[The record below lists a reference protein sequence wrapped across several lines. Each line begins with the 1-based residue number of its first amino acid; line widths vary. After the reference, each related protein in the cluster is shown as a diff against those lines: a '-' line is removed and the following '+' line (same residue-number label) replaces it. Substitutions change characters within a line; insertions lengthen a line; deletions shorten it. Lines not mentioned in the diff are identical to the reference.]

1 MHLRTDCISVWTVIS
16 VLLVICAQVVHA
28 LHEDQAGVLDW
39 HHAWIG
45 KPLAAQEHNGI
56 IYTATGRNVVAALN
70 ASTGEIEWRQLL
82 NNPIRKFQ
90 LHNEGLVTVTDEETP
105 LVQLWEPSTGKL
117 LWEESKVDDLSK
129 DSKVVDV
136 LILTS
141 GDVAILTSSGS
152 VIIRTIAGGQ
162 HWRWIPEVGSSTTPI
177 TLAEDK
183 GHLYA
188 VSGQKGVLS
197 NSLHIHKLDAQHGIV
212 QGEYKVSVSLKDM
225 HNIVVVNNHI
235 VWIEKHHLKTNE
247 LGSTEVSST
256 SIESSK
262 VFASQSILPDSYS
275 VVILNP
281 ESNEILVTAQTVK
294 EDIIYFIS
302 AIAKIED
309 KKADF
314 ILELDMTS
322 QPTVASSIDDTVVVV
337 QHKSED
343 ELAIISK
350 DSGEATTEV
359 ISHSIA
365 HTGQVEYVSLIS
377 RQPLRILVVTA
388 DASMRVYE
396 GSNLKWSR
404 EESLAYVED
413 SEFIDLP
420 EQKLWSQMAD
430 ETSEDSNQ
438 HSPLE
443 RYVHRLQSDLK
454 KIPALPSWFMSRFSG
469 VIEALQ
475 RKRESSPLH
484 LAQQSLID
492 PTNSTVIY
500 RDNFG
505 LRKLI
510 VSATST
516 GKIVAQDTQNQG
528 SIVWA
533 KYHPGVHFKQ
543 VISVR
548 SATVKMPPL
557 IVVIGENVETGTML
571 IYRLNALHGTEYVTE
586 DAKIAEYFDPV
597 LETPT
602 IATKIFRLPIEEPD
616 ERTHVLALYD
626 AASTRVFIYPDTEGS
641 RNAFQKFLPS
651 FYFSLVNNDS
661 TAIKGYQVV
670 EGYRGSLTASPVW
683 SYAIPKGSTLV
694 AVGSRSPF
702 ENVASLGRVLGNRNV
717 LYKYLN
723 PNLFAVAHANPETQT
738 MTMTLL
744 DGVKGSLLYQVVHED
759 IDTVHHDV
767 HIGTSENWIV
777 YHYWTNGAIRGSSK
791 GYQVSVLE
799 LFEGAEENERIDSDK
814 FSSYSDQQ
822 PHVRSETFVFPY
834 GVRTLGITDTRNG
847 VSTREVLFG
856 LTNNQ
861 IYGVSRR
868 MLDVRRPRDKP
879 TKEAQEEQLI
889 PYGPI
894 PDERKMYASYS
905 LEILGMNTIITAPAL
920 LESTSLVFAY
930 GLDTFFTYRAPSRQ
944 FDVLSEDFNKSQ
956 LLLTIVGLVVGI
968 MMTGPMVRRKRVN
981 ALWK

>member
-1 MHLRTDCISVWTVIS
+1 MQLRTDHISVWTVIS
-16 VLLVICAQVVHA
+16 VLLVICTQVVYA
-28 LHEDQAGVLDW
+28 IHEDQAGVLDW
-39 HHAWIG
+39 HHAWI
-45 KPLAAQEHNGI
+45 
-56 IYTATGRNVVAALN
+56 AALN

-90 LHNEGLVTVTDEETP
+90 LHNEGLLTVTDEESP
-105 LVQLWEPSTGKL
+105 LVQVWESNSGKL
-117 LWEESKVDDLSK
+117 IWEDSKVDDLSK
-129 DSKVVDV
+129 DSKVVDAV
-136 LILTS
+136 ILSS

-152 VIIRTIAGGQ
+152 VVIRTIAGGQ
-162 HWRWIPEVGSSTTPI
+162 HWRWIPELGSSTIPI
-177 TLAEDK
+177 ALAENNED
-183 GHLYA
+183 LYA
-188 VSGQKGVLS
+188 INGHKGVLS
-197 NSLHIHKLDAQHGIV
+197 NSLQVHKLDAQHGIV
-212 QGEYKVSVSLKDM
+212 QSEHKVSASLNDLR
-225 HNIVVVNNHI
+225 NFVVVNNNI
-235 VWIEKHHLKTNE
+235 VWIEKHHLKINE

-275 VVILNP
+275 VAVLDP
-281 ESNEILVTAQTVK
+281 KSNEVLVTAQTAK
-294 EDIIYFIS
+294 EDVVYFIS

-322 QPTVASSIDDTVVVV
+322 HPYSASSLDNTVVAV
-337 QHKSED
+337 QHRSED
-343 ELAIISK
+343 ELAIIAKAAGVPST
-350 DSGEATTEV
+350 DV
-359 ISHSIA
+359 IRHTIA
-365 HTGQVEYVSLIS
+365 QTGQVEFVSLIS
-377 RQPLRILVVTA
+377 LQPLRTLIVTA
-388 DASMRVYE
+388 DASIRIYE
-396 GSNLKWSR
+396 GSILKWSR
-404 EESLAYVED
+404 EESLAYVTD

-430 ETSEDSNQ
+430 ETSEDPSQ
-438 HSPLE
+438 HSPFE

-454 KIPALPSWFMSRFSG
+454 KLPTLPSWFMSRFSG

-475 RKRESSPLH
+475 RKRQSSPLY
-484 LAQQSLID
+484 LAQQSLSD
-492 PTNSTVIY
+492 PTNSTLIY

-528 SIVWA
+528 KIVWA
-533 KYHPGVHFKQ
+533 KYHPGVQFKQ

-548 SATVKMPPL
+548 SATVKMPPI
-557 IVVIGENVETGTML
+557 IVVTGENVESGTML
-571 IYRLNALHGTEYVTE
+571 IYRLNALNGNEYVTE
-586 DAKIAEYFDPV
+586 DANIAEYFDPV

-641 RNAFQKFLPS
+641 RSAFQNFLPS

-661 TAIKGYQVV
+661 TAIKGYRVV

-683 SYAIPKGSTLV
+683 SFAIPKGSTLA
-694 AVGSRSPF
+694 AVGSRSAF
-702 ENVASLGRVLGNRNV
+702 ENVASIGRVLGNRNV

-723 PNLFAVAHANPETQT
+723 PNLFAVAHANPDTQS

-744 DGVKGSLLYQVVHED
+744 DGVKGSVLYQVVHED
-759 IDTVHHDV
+759 VDTVHHGV
-767 HIGTSENWIV
+767 HIGTSENWVV
-777 YHYWTNGAIRGSSK
+777 YHYWTNGATRASSK

-799 LFEGAEENERIDSDK
+799 LFEGVDENERVESDK
-814 FSSYSDQQ
+814 FSSYDNQQ
-822 PHVRSETFVFPY
+822 PHIRSESFVFPY

-868 MLDVRRPRDKP
+868 MLDVRRPREKP
-879 TKEAQEEQLI
+879 SKEAQEEQLI

-894 PDERKMYASYS
+894 PDERKMFASYS
-905 LEILGMNTIITAPAL
+905 LEILGMNSIITAPAL

-956 LLLTIVGLVVGI
+956 LLLTIVGLAVGI